1 MKNGRVDKFV
11 KAWRRIRG
19 GVMSHLGLDE
29 FSIELTYRNV
39 KPINHH
45 VWDRFNH
52 GLSFKYNPFRC

>member
-29 FSIELTYRNV
+29 FSIELIYRNV
-39 KPINHH
+39 KQINHH

-52 GLSFKYNPFRC
+52 GL